1 MFSATWVLTLTCLC
15 QIQTSLG
22 HFPDLENVAYS
33 KTVTLSSNF
42 HSGGYG
48 GSKAVNGMYDDLA
61 HTGRER
67 YPWLRIDLGGNFFI
81 HEVEV
86 FARATCVK
94 CGKQLHNFD
103 VKFGKHKHDLR
114 RCGHYS
120 RETHAGQRVAFWCPG
135 NSVGR
140 YVLIRIAGGRPS
152 YLSVAEVL
160 VWGIPERLMKQYYD

>member
-1 MFSATWVLTLTCLC
+1 MFSATWVLTLACLC
-15 QIQTSLG
+15 QIKTSLG

-67 YPWLRIDLGGNFFI
+67 YPWLRIDLGANYFI

-94 CGKQLHNFD
+94 CGMLTFTLDTLN
-103 VKFGKHKHDLR
+103 
-114 RCGHYS
+114 
-120 RETHAGQRVAFWCPG
+120 T
-135 NSVGR
+135 
-140 YVLIRIAGGRPS
+140 
-152 YLSVAEVL
+152 LSFH
-160 VWGIPERLMKQYYD
+160 M